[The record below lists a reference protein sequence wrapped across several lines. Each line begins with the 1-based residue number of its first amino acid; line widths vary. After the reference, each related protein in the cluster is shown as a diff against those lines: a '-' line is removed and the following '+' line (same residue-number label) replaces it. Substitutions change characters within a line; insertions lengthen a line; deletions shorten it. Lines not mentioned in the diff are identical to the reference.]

1 MEQLETERLRLRK
14 FTLED
19 TPFILELLNSDGW
32 IQFIGDRNV
41 KTEEDAKNYL
51 KNGPLKSYAQNGFG
65 LSMVELKDDQIPIGM
80 CGLLKRDTLEDVD
93 LGFAFLPQFMG
104 KRYALEIADCC
115 LHFAFHNLN
124 LKRVVA
130 ITVPENKSC
139 ISLLSKIGMT
149 HEKNIILSGD
159 PKELAFFSTAEKS
172 DNRPPFLEYPE
183 LKNDRV
189 HLRDISSKD
198 SNQLFDILFYNQ
210 KEAGDIN
217 GVLKILKK
225 VDFNYRQGT
234 GINWGIVDLKTS
246 EIAGTIGF
254 YRGFKDDTGEIG
266 FVTKEKFRRQGL
278 TYYSILE
285 LVKFGYQ
292 KMNLKKIVA
301 YTKPDNFASQNL
313 LKKSN
318 FLDSQ
323 KMENGYLEFVHQKK
337 KQRTKKPE
345 VHF

>member
-1 MEQLETERLRLRK
+1 MDQLETERLRLRK

-19 TPFILELLNSDGW
+19 TSFILQLLNTEGW

-41 KTEEDAKNYL
+41 KTDEDAKNYL
-51 KNGPLKSYAQNGFG
+51 KNGPLKSYDQNGFG
-65 LSMVELKDDQIPIGM
+65 LSMVELKDEKIPMGM

-93 LGFAFLPQFMG
+93 LGFAFLPEFMG
-104 KRYALEIADCC
+104 KGYALEIADAC

-124 LKRVVA
+124 MKRVVA

-139 ISLLSKIGMT
+139 ISLLSKLGMT
-149 HEKNIILSGD
+149 HEKNIILPGD
-159 PKELAFFSTAEKS
+159 SKELAFFTTAEKS
-172 DNRPPFLEYPE
+172 DNRPPFFEYPE

-189 HLRDISSKD
+189 HLRDLSFED
-198 SNQLFDILFYNQ
+198 APQLFDILFYNQ

-225 VDFNYRQGT
+225 VDFNYRDGSA
-234 GINWGIVDLKTS
+234 INWGIVDLKTS

-278 TYYSILE
+278 THQAILE

-292 KMNLKKIVA
+292 KMYLKKIVA
-301 YTKPDNFASQNL
+301 YTKPENFASQNL

-318 FLDSQ
+318 FTYSQ

-337 KQRTKKPE
+337 
-345 VHF
+345 